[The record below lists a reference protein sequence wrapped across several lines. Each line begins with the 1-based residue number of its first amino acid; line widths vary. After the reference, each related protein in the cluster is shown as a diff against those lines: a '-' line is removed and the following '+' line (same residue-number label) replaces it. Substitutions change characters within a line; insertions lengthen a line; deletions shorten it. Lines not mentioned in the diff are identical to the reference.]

1 MATIFTISRIIFMQT
16 PTEQGK
22 FHVKENVKIQVLNPD
37 GSICKVWQPNEA
49 GLAYYKEHGVYLQT
63 PEHGSFEDEAVMSNL
78 VTNVGKASFAKRFGG
93 IGGTA
98 AFTYIAIGVG
108 TTAAN
113 VADTALVSEITTN
126 GGQRVSVTPTS
137 TTTTVTN
144 DTIVLANTFTFTG
157 SFALAEVGILNAAS
171 SGDLA
176 SRYVYSVIN
185 VTSGM
190 QVAYTYSF
198 AIS

>member
-1 MATIFTISRIIFMQT
+1 MQT
-16 PTEQGK
+16 STPRGK
-22 FHVKENVKIQVLNPD
+22 FYVRENVNIKALNAD
-37 GSICKVWQPNEA
+37 GSVHKVWQPNEA
-49 GLAYYKEHGVYLQT
+49 GLAYYKEHGIYLQT
-63 PEHGSFEDEAVMSNL
+63 PEYGSFEDESNMSNL
-78 VTNVGKASFAKRFGG
+78 VTNVGFASFAKRFGG
-93 IGGTA
+93 LGSVA
-98 AFTYIAIGVG
+98 AFTYIAIGTG

-113 VADTALVSEITTN
+113 VADTTLQTEITTN

-137 TTTTVTN
+137 TTTTVTD

-171 SGDLA
+171 AGNLA

>member
-1 MATIFTISRIIFMQT
+1 MQT
-16 PTEQGK
+16 PAPRGK
-22 FHVKENVKIQVLNPD
+22 FYVKENVKIQAFNPD
-37 GSICKVWQPNEA
+37 GSIHKVWQPNEA
-49 GLAYYKEHGVYLQT
+49 GLAYYKEHGIYPQT
-63 PEHGSFEDEAVMSNL
+63 SEYGSYENEANMSNL
-78 VTNVGKASFAKRFGG
+78 VTNVGFASFAKRFGG
-93 IGGTA
+93 IGSVA
-98 AFTYIAIGVG
+98 AFTYIAIGTG

-113 VADTALVSEITTN
+113 VTDTALETEITTN
-126 GGQRVSVTPTS
+126 GGERENVTPTS
-137 TTTTVTN
+137 TTTTVTD
-144 DTIVLANTFTFTG
+144 DTIVLSNTFTFTG

-171 SGDLA
+171 GGDLA